1 MDTHLDGQPGTFV
14 RFSYLIATCASSGY
28 GSSGHIATMAEAGY
42 PDKEDVRLNMLLA
55 PAGTPKEIVVKI
67 HDDVAKA
74 FARLMLG
81 GLTKNPQKK
90 FGSVSLKEATSHVV
104 LPNQLTASA

>member
-28 GSSGHIATMAEAGY
+28 GSSGHIATMAQASY
-42 PDKEDVRLNMLLA
+42 PGNEDVRLT
-55 PAGTPKEIVVKI
+55 PAGTPKEIVAKI
-67 HDDVAKA
+67 HSDVAKA

>member
-42 PDKEDVRLNMLLA
+42 PGYPGNEDVRLT